1 MSDEQTDKKGLPTT
15 VHTAPEDIS
24 VKDVARLMTARG
36 VGAVVVMDGVKP
48 VGIVTDRDIVVRVT
62 APGRDPM
69 AVLVGEVMSKP
80 LVTVSV
86 AASVE
91 TAIELMGWHGVRRLP
106 IVDDSGRLSS
116 ILTLDDILRLNLTG
130 SSANLAP
137 IVRER
142 PAPLA
147 PLQQEV
153 RIAPGPTRNSDMA
166 MSMAPAPAL
175 APALTR
181 APSPMPSRPVA
192 SVARESVVVPMVKR
206 RRRRTRKEA
215 IRHWIEK
222 NRTFVIFVV
231 GLSLAGSL
239 VALSADFV
247 GRAIYTYQQTPHYEP
262 KDDARRLYLEEQ
274 RERERKADKSRGS
287 SR

>member
-24 VKDVARLMTARG
+24 VKDIARLMTARG

-69 AVLVGEVMSKP
+69 TVLVGEVMSKP

-153 RIAPGPTRNSDMA
+153 RIAPSATRNSDMA
-166 MSMAPAPAL
+166 MSMAPAPA
-175 APALTR
+175 PTP

-192 SVARESVVVPMVKR
+192 SVARASVVVPMVKR

-262 KDDARRLYLEEQ
+262 KDDARRIYLEEQ
-274 RERERKADKSRGS
+274 RERDKKADKSRGS